1 MEKSNGS
8 SGSEESLAL
17 IEECYTEEQH
27 QHQQRRRQQQQQV
40 LLDVQL
46 QSSSPYNLHV
56 LHLVALYTIVC
67 ILLFLVYRQHTN
79 PYDPGL
85 GIYCTSR
92 PYTYASEKSLANQ
105 TF

>member
-27 QHQQRRRQQQQQV
+27 QHQQRRRQQQQV
-40 LLDVQL
+40 LPDFQW

-92 PYTYASEKSLANQ
+92 PYTYASEKSLANR